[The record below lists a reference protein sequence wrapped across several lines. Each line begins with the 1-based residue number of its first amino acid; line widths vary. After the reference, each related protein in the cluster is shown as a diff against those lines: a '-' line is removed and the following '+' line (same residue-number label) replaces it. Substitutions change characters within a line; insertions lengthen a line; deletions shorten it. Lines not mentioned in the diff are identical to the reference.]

1 MARYGPGDA
10 AVTYSSQSIADCTV
24 ITDID
29 AEMLLEE
36 ITAMGDDNEVHASV
50 GIKRYPPITLTAPYS
65 DDSNLLRD
73 KADDVGLGGTAT
85 LLIAFG
91 GSKTFSISTVQKMQK
106 RVITRGQ
113 LTRFEVT
120 LQPTGAATEA

>member
-10 AVTYSSQSIADCTV
+10 AVTYATQALTDVTV

-36 ITAMGDDNEVHASV
+36 ITAIGDDNEVHASV
-50 GIKRYPPITLTAPYS
+50 GVKRYPVITLTAPYS

-73 KADDVGLGGTAT
+73 KADDTGLGGTAT

-91 GSKTFSISTVQKMQK
+91 GSKTFSISTILKSTK
-106 RVITRGQ
+106 RVISRGA
-113 LTRFEVT
+113 LTRFEAT